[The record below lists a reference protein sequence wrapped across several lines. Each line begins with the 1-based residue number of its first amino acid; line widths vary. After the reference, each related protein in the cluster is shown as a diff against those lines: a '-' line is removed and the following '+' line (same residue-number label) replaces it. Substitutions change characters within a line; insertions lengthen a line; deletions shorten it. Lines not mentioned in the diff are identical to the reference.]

1 MCLYFSPNQEAS
13 FPGLSN
19 SKFSSRKSPGAM
31 LGMKFCLELKVIPL
45 FIDILIKFGE
55 DVL

>member
-1 MCLYFSPNQEAS
+1 
-13 FPGLSN
+13 
-19 SKFSSRKSPGAM
+19 M

-55 DVL
+55 DVLWYTGKERQTRSATLFHLTTLF